1 MPENYSLTVDTDPI
15 AVFLGETTSASTT
28 GDVAHRYEVNISPEP
43 LEIVGT
49 MPLHLSADNLNFK
62 TIKYETYNPLHVDRI
77 IFSPPATIVFW
88 EDGTK
93 TVVKCA
99 DGEPFSEYNGFAAAL
114 LKKVF
119 GSNSAVK
126 KIIQRKKQY
135 AAPAKANSNSAKD
148 ADLEQ
153 RFKELV
159 NEYEHLKNRAENL
172 NLYLRKVETTFP
184 VTWLTLLDAFS
195 DMPGYESIMEES
207 HGN

>member
-1 MPENYSLTVDTDPI
+1 MPETYTIMNTDHI
-15 AVFLGETTSASTT
+15 ATFLSETTHTATT
-28 GDVAHRYEVNISPEP
+28 GEVEHLYEVTLAPENVEIIGTVP
-43 LEIVGT
+43 LYPSANRQSFRLLNYE
-49 MPLHLSADNLNFK
+49 PADHLNVA
-62 TIKYETYNPLHVDRI
+62 RI

-88 EDGTK
+88 KDGTK

-126 KIIQRKKQY
+126 KLIQRKKQY
-135 AAPAKANSNSAKD
+135 DASAKATPASAQTT
-148 ADLEQ
+148 ALEQ
-153 RFKELV
+153 RFKELG
-159 NEYEHLKNRAENL
+159 NEYERLKNRAENL

-184 VTWLTLLDAFS
+184 VTWLTLLDTFS
-195 DMPGYESIMEES
+195 DMPGYERPVEES

>member
-1 MPENYSLTVDTDPI
+1 MPENYSLTTDTYPI
-15 AVFLGETTSASTT
+15 VTTFCETTSASTT
-28 GDVAHRYEVNISPEP
+28 GEVKNPYIVEYTPDTI
-43 LEIVGT
+43 EIVGT
-49 MPLHLSADNLNFK
+49 APFHYGNGEYLKLL
-62 TIKYETYNPLHVDRI
+62 TYDLAPFTKVDRL
-77 IFSPPATIVFW
+77 IFNPPATIVFW

-99 DGEPFSEYNGFAAAL
+99 KGEAFSEYNGFAAAL
-114 LKKVF
+114 LKKIF

-195 DMPGYESIMEES
+195 NMPGYESIVEKS

>member
-1 MPENYSLTVDTDPI
+1 MPETYTIMNTDHI
-15 AVFLGETTSASTT
+15 ATFLSETTHTT
-28 GDVAHRYEVNISPEP
+28 TTDEVEHLYEVALAPENV
-43 LEIVGT
+43 EVIGT
-49 MPLHLSADNLNFK
+49 IPLHPCVNRQSFGLLNYEPADHLN
-62 TIKYETYNPLHVDRI
+62 VDRI

-88 EDGTK
+88 KDGTK

-99 DGEPFSEYNGFAAAL
+99 KGEPFSEYNGFSAAL

-126 KIIQRKKQY
+126 KLIQRKKQY
-135 AAPAKANSNSAKD
+135 ATPAKTNPDNAQT
-148 ADLEQ
+148 ADLER

-159 NEYEHLKNRAENL
+159 NEYERLKNRAENL

-184 VTWLTLLDAFS
+184 GTWLALSEEFS

-207 HGN
+207 YGN

>member
-1 MPENYSLTVDTDPI
+1 MPENYTIMNTDHI
-15 AVFLGETTSASTT
+15 ATFLSETTHTT
-28 GDVAHRYEVNISPEP
+28 TTDEVEHLYEVTLAPENV
-43 LEIVGT
+43 EIIGT
-49 MPLHLSADNLNFK
+49 VPLHPSANRQSFRLLN
-62 TIKYETYNPLHVDRI
+62 YEPADHLNVDRI

-88 EDGTK
+88 KDGTK

-135 AAPAKANSNSAKD
+135 AASAKANSNSAKD

>member
-1 MPENYSLTVDTDPI
+1 MPENYSLTTNTDHI
-15 AVFLGETTSASTT
+15 TTIFSETTRASTT
-28 GDVAHRYEVNISPEP
+28 GEVAHRYEVTRVPGIA
-43 LEIVGT
+43 EIVSGKPI
-49 MPLHLSADNLNFK
+49 PLAGEDGLKLMAYDFV
-62 TIKYETYNPLHVDRI
+62 NPLHVDRI

-88 EDGTK
+88 KDGTK

-99 DGEPFSEYNGFAAAL
+99 KGEPFSEYNGFAAAL

-135 AAPAKANSNSAKD
+135 DASAKATPASAQTTT
-148 ADLEQ
+148 LEQ

>member
-1 MPENYSLTVDTDPI
+1 MPETYTIMNTDHI
-15 AVFLGETTSASTT
+15 ATILGGVANTSTT
-28 GDVAHRYEVNISPEP
+28 DGVEHRYEVAIAPENV
-43 LEIVGT
+43 EIIGT
-49 MPLHLSADNLNFK
+49 APLHPSANRQSFRLLN
-62 TIKYETYNPLHVDRI
+62 YEPADHLNVDRI

-88 EDGTK
+88 KDGTK

-99 DGEPFSEYNGFAAAL
+99 KGEPFSEYNGFAAAL

-126 KIIQRKKQY
+126 KLIQRKKQY
-135 AAPAKANSNSAKD
+135 DASAKATPASAQTTT
-148 ADLEQ
+148 LEQ

-159 NEYEHLKNRAENL
+159 NEYERLKNRAENL

-184 VTWLTLLDAFS
+184 VTWLALLDEFS

-207 HGN
+207 CGN

>member
-1 MPENYSLTVDTDPI
+1 MPENYYTDHI
-15 AVFLGETTSASTT
+15 S
-28 GDVAHRYEVNISPEP
+28 DYIIHEVKLIPDSV
-43 LEIVGT
+43 EIVSGK
-49 MPLHLSADNLNFK
+49 PIHLTREDGLKLLGYDFV
-62 TIKYETYNPLHVDRI
+62 NPLHVDRI

-88 EDGTK
+88 KDGTK

-126 KIIQRKKQY
+126 KIIQRKKKY
-135 AAPAKANSNSAKD
+135 ATPAKANSNSAKD

-172 NLYLRKVETTFP
+172 NLYLEHVRNNYPAVYYDMVEK
-184 VTWLTLLDAFS
+184 LSGL
-195 DMPGYESIMEES
+195 PGFEFIVEEPN
-207 HGN
+207 GN

>member
-1 MPENYSLTVDTDPI
+1 MPENYYNDLISDY
-15 AVFLGETTSASTT
+15 AV
-28 GDVAHRYEVNISPEP
+28 HNYEVKLIPDSV
-43 LEIVGT
+43 EIVSRK
-49 MPLHLSADNLNFK
+49 PIHLTRKDGLKLLGYDFV
-62 TIKYETYNPLHVDRI
+62 NPLHVDRI

-88 EDGTK
+88 KDGTK

-135 AAPAKANSNSAKD
+135 ATPAKANSDSAKD

-172 NLYLRKVETTFP
+172 NLYLRKIETTFP
-184 VTWLTLLDAFS
+184 VTWLTLMDEFS
-195 DMPGYESIMEES
+195 DMPGYESIVEKS
-207 HGN
+207 HEN

>member
-15 AVFLGETTSASTT
+15 AAIFGETTSANTT
-28 GDVAHRYEVNISPEP
+28 GGVAHRYEVNISPEP

-49 MPLHLSADNLNFK
+49 MPLHLSADKGNFRM
-62 TIKYETYNPLHVDRI
+62 IKYDACDSPKVDRI

-88 EDGTK
+88 KDGTK

-184 VTWLTLLDAFS
+184 VTWLTLLDEFS
-195 DMPGYESIMEES
+195 DMPEYESIMEES

>member
-1 MPENYSLTVDTDPI
+1 MPENYYTDRISDSVIAALTTAD
-15 AVFLGETTSASTT
+15 FTTSDAE
-28 GDVAHRYEVNISPEP
+28 HRNELIITPEP
-43 LEIVGT
+43 VEIVGT
-49 MPLHLSADNLNFK
+49 TYSYPPAIGGNFK
-62 TIKYETYNPLHVDRI
+62 TIKYETYNPLRVDRI

-88 EDGTK
+88 KDGTK

-135 AAPAKANSNSAKD
+135 ATPAKANSNNVKD

>member
-1 MPENYSLTVDTDPI
+1 MPENYYNDLISDY
-15 AVFLGETTSASTT
+15 AV
-28 GDVAHRYEVNISPEP
+28 HNYEVKLIPDSV
-43 LEIVGT
+43 EIVSRK
-49 MPLHLSADNLNFK
+49 PIHLTRKDGLKLLGYDFV
-62 TIKYETYNPLHVDRI
+62 NPLHVDRI

-88 EDGTK
+88 KDGTK

-135 AAPAKANSNSAKD
+135 TTPAKANSNSAKD
-148 ADLEQ
+148 AALEQ
-153 RFKELV
+153 CFKELV

-184 VTWLTLLDAFS
+184 VTWLTLMDEFS
-195 DMPGYESIMEES
+195 DMPGYESIVEKS

>member
-1 MPENYSLTVDTDPI
+1 MPENYYTDHISDSVIAALTAAD
-15 AVFLGETTSASTT
+15 FTTSGAE
-28 GDVAHRYEVNISPEP
+28 HRNELIITPEP
-43 LEIVGT
+43 VEIIGT
-49 MPLHLSADNLNFK
+49 TYSYPPAIGENFK
-62 TIKYETYNPLHVDRI
+62 TIKYETDNPLHVDRI

-88 EDGTK
+88 KDGTK

-135 AAPAKANSNSAKD
+135 ATPAKANSNSAKD

-159 NEYEHLKNRAENL
+159 NEYEHLKNRAKNL

-184 VTWLTLLDAFS
+184 ITWLTLLDAFG

>member
-1 MPENYSLTVDTDPI
+1 MPENYYITDHISYYITPDPTANELTFLPDTVEI
-15 AVFLGETTSASTT
+15 IETTHSYPPAIR
-28 GDVAHRYEVNISPEP
+28 G
-43 LEIVGT
+43 
-49 MPLHLSADNLNFK
+49 NFK

-88 EDGTK
+88 KDGTK

-135 AAPAKANSNSAKD
+135 ATPAKANSNNAKD

-153 RFKELV
+153 CFKELV
-159 NEYEHLKNRAENL
+159 NEYEHLKNRAEKEVKEWQNL
-172 NLYLRKVETTFP
+172 QK
-184 VTWLTLLDAFS
+184 
-195 DMPGYESIMEES
+195 
-207 HGN
+207 

>member
-1 MPENYSLTVDTDPI
+1 MPETYTTMNTDHI
-15 AVFLGETTSASTT
+15 ATFLSETTHTTTT
-28 GDVAHRYEVNISPEP
+28 GEVEHCYEVTIAPENV
-43 LEIVGT
+43 EIIGT
-49 MPLHLSADNLNFK
+49 VPLHPSANRQSFRLLN
-62 TIKYETYNPLHVDRI
+62 YEPADHLNVDRI

-88 EDGTK
+88 KDGTK

-99 DGEPFSEYNGFAAAL
+99 KGEPFSEYNGFAAAL

-126 KIIQRKKQY
+126 KLIQRKKQY
-135 AAPAKANSNSAKD
+135 DASAKATPASAQ
-148 ADLEQ
+148 ATTLEQ

-159 NEYEHLKNRAENL
+159 NEYERLKNRAKNL

-184 VTWLTLLDAFS
+184 MTWLALLDEFS

>member
-1 MPENYSLTVDTDPI
+1 MPENYYTTDYISYYITPDPTANELTFPPDTVEI
-15 AVFLGETTSASTT
+15 IETTHSCPPAI
-28 GDVAHRYEVNISPEP
+28 G
-43 LEIVGT
+43 G
-49 MPLHLSADNLNFK
+49 NFK
-62 TIKYETYNPLHVDRI
+62 TIKCETYNPLHVDRI

-88 EDGTK
+88 KDGTK

>member
-1 MPENYSLTVDTDPI
+1 MPENYYYLTDHTPYPTANELKLLPDTVEIIGTTYSYSPAI
-15 AVFLGETTSASTT
+15 GE
-28 GDVAHRYEVNISPEP
+28 
-43 LEIVGT
+43 
-49 MPLHLSADNLNFK
+49 NFK
-62 TIKYETYNPLHVDRI
+62 MIKCETYNPLHVDRI

-88 EDGTK
+88 KDGTK

-135 AAPAKANSNSAKD
+135 AASAKANSNSAKD
-148 ADLEQ
+148 NGLEQ

-159 NEYEHLKNRAENL
+159 NEYEHLKNRAKNL

-184 VTWLTLLDAFS
+184 ITWLTLLDAFG

>member
-1 MPENYSLTVDTDPI
+1 MPENYYLTDSTPYYIIPNLTTADFITNNIIDPNEVIITPDTTEI
-15 AVFLGETTSASTT
+15 AATT
-28 GDVAHRYEVNISPEP
+28 G
-43 LEIVGT
+43 G
-49 MPLHLSADNLNFK
+49 NLK
-62 TIKYETYNPLHVDRI
+62 MIKYDICDPHQVDRI

-88 EDGTK
+88 KDGTK

-135 AAPAKANSNSAKD
+135 AASAKANSNSAKD
-148 ADLEQ
+148 NGLEQ

-159 NEYEHLKNRAENL
+159 NEYEHLKNRAKNL

-184 VTWLTLLDAFS
+184 ITWLTLLDAFG

>member
-1 MPENYSLTVDTDPI
+1 MPETYTIMNTDHI
-15 AVFLGETTSASTT
+15 ATFLSETTHTT
-28 GDVAHRYEVNISPEP
+28 TTDEVEHLYEVTLAPENV
-43 LEIVGT
+43 EIIGT
-49 MPLHLSADNLNFK
+49 APLHPPANRQSFRLLNYEPADHLN
-62 TIKYETYNPLHVDRI
+62 VDRI

-88 EDGTK
+88 KDGTK

-184 VTWLTLLDAFS
+184 VTWLTLLDEFS

>member
-1 MPENYSLTVDTDPI
+1 MPENYYLTDSTPYYIIPNLTTADFITDNIIDPNEVIITPDTTEI
-15 AVFLGETTSASTT
+15 VATT
-28 GDVAHRYEVNISPEP
+28 G
-43 LEIVGT
+43 G
-49 MPLHLSADNLNFK
+49 NLK
-62 TIKYETYNPLHVDRI
+62 MIKYDTCDPLHVDRI

-88 EDGTK
+88 KDGTK

-135 AAPAKANSNSAKD
+135 AAPAKANSNNAKD

-184 VTWLTLLDAFS
+184 VTWLTLLDKFNG
-195 DMPGYESIMEES
+195 MPGYESIVEKS

>member
-1 MPENYSLTVDTDPI
+1 MPENYYNDLISDY
-15 AVFLGETTSASTT
+15 AV
-28 GDVAHRYEVNISPEP
+28 HNYEVKLIPDSV
-43 LEIVGT
+43 EIVSGK
-49 MPLHLSADNLNFK
+49 PIHLTRKDGLKLMAYDFV
-62 TIKYETYNPLHVDRI
+62 NPLHVNRI

-88 EDGTK
+88 KDGTK

-135 AAPAKANSNSAKD
+135 ATPAKANSDSAKD

-184 VTWLTLLDAFS
+184 ITWLTLLDAFG

>member
-1 MPENYSLTVDTDPI
+1 MPETYTIMNTDHI
-15 AVFLGETTSASTT
+15 ATFLSETTHTT
-28 GDVAHRYEVNISPEP
+28 TTDEVEHRYEVTLAPENVEIIGTGP
-43 LEIVGT
+43 LY
-49 MPLHLSADNLNFK
+49 PSADRQSFRLLN
-62 TIKYETYNPLHVDRI
+62 YEPADHLNVDRI

-88 EDGTK
+88 KDGTK

-99 DGEPFSEYNGFAAAL
+99 KGEPFSEYNGFAAAL

-126 KIIQRKKQY
+126 KLIQRKKQY
-135 AAPAKANSNSAKD
+135 DASAKATPASAQTTT
-148 ADLEQ
+148 LEQ

-159 NEYEHLKNRAENL
+159 NEYERFKNRAENL

-184 VTWLTLLDAFS
+184 VTWLALLDEFS

-207 HGN
+207 YGN

>member
-1 MPENYSLTVDTDPI
+1 MPENYYLTDHTPYYTPYYITPDPTANEFKLLPDTVEI
-15 AVFLGETTSASTT
+15 IGTTYSYPPDI
-28 GDVAHRYEVNISPEP
+28 G
-43 LEIVGT
+43 G
-49 MPLHLSADNLNFK
+49 NFK

-88 EDGTK
+88 KDGTK

-135 AAPAKANSNSAKD
+135 ATPAKANSNSAKD

-184 VTWLTLLDAFS
+184 ATWLTLLDEFS
-195 DMPGYESIMEES
+195 NMPGYESIMEES

>member
-1 MPENYSLTVDTDPI
+1 MPENYYTDHI
-15 AVFLGETTSASTT
+15 SDYTI
-28 GDVAHRYEVNISPEP
+28 HEVKFIPDSV
-43 LEIVGT
+43 EIVSGK
-49 MPLHLSADNLNFK
+49 PIHLTREDGLELLGYDFV
-62 TIKYETYNPLHVDRI
+62 NPLHVDRI

-88 EDGTK
+88 KDGTK

-135 AAPAKANSNSAKD
+135 ATPAKANSNSAKD

>member
-1 MPENYSLTVDTDPI
+1 MLENYYNDLISDYTV
-15 AVFLGETTSASTT
+15 
-28 GDVAHRYEVNISPEP
+28 HNYEVKLIPDSV
-43 LEIVGT
+43 EIVGEV
-49 MPLHLSADNLNFK
+49 PIHLTNKDGLKLLGYDFV
-62 TIKYETYNPLHVDRI
+62 NPLHVDRI

-88 EDGTK
+88 KDGTK

-126 KIIQRKKQY
+126 KIIQHKKQY
-135 AAPAKANSNSAKD
+135 DASAKATPASAQTTT
-148 ADLEQ
+148 LEQ

-184 VTWLTLLDAFS
+184 VTWLTLLDEFS

>member
-1 MPENYSLTVDTDPI
+1 MPETYYLTDPI
-15 AVFLGETTSASTT
+15 LDCTIHG
-28 GDVAHRYEVNISPEP
+28 YEVKRIPDP
-43 LEIVGT
+43 VKIVT
-49 MPLHLSADNLNFK
+49 PKSIHLTSEDGLKLLGYDFV
-62 TIKYETYNPLHVDRI
+62 NPLHVDRI

-88 EDGTK
+88 KDGTK

-99 DGEPFSEYNGFAAAL
+99 KGEPFSEYNGFAAAL

-126 KIIQRKKQY
+126 KLIQRKKQY
-135 AAPAKANSNSAKD
+135 DASAKATPASAQTTT
-148 ADLEQ
+148 LEQ

-159 NEYEHLKNRAENL
+159 NEYERLKNRAENL

-184 VTWLTLLDAFS
+184 VTWLALLDEFS

-207 HGN
+207 YGN

>member
-1 MPENYSLTVDTDPI
+1 MPENYYTTDLIPYYITPDPTANELTFLPDTVEI
-15 AVFLGETTSASTT
+15 IETTHSYPPAI
-28 GDVAHRYEVNISPEP
+28 G
-43 LEIVGT
+43 G
-49 MPLHLSADNLNFK
+49 NFK

-88 EDGTK
+88 KDGTK

-135 AAPAKANSNSAKD
+135 ATPAKANSNSAKD

-172 NLYLRKVETTFP
+172 SLYLREVETTFP
-184 VTWLTLLDAFS
+184 ATWLTLLDAFS

>member
-1 MPENYSLTVDTDPI
+1 MPENYYNDLISDYTIHEVKLIPDSVKIVSGKPIHLTCKDGLKLMAYDFV
-15 AVFLGETTSASTT
+15 
-28 GDVAHRYEVNISPEP
+28 
-43 LEIVGT
+43 
-49 MPLHLSADNLNFK
+49 
-62 TIKYETYNPLHVDRI
+62 NPLHVDRI

-88 EDGTK
+88 KDGTK

-184 VTWLTLLDAFS
+184 VTWLNLMDKFNG
-195 DMPGYESIMEES
+195 MPGYESIMEES

>member
-1 MPENYSLTVDTDPI
+1 MPENYYNDLISDYTIHEVKLIPDSVKIVSGKPIHLTCKDGLKLMAYDFV
-15 AVFLGETTSASTT
+15 
-28 GDVAHRYEVNISPEP
+28 
-43 LEIVGT
+43 
-49 MPLHLSADNLNFK
+49 
-62 TIKYETYNPLHVDRI
+62 NPLHVDRI

-88 EDGTK
+88 KDGTK

-135 AAPAKANSNSAKD
+135 TTPAKANSDSAKD

-184 VTWLTLLDAFS
+184 ITWLTLLDAFS
-195 DMPGYESIMEES
+195 GMPGYESIMEES

>member
-1 MPENYSLTVDTDPI
+1 MPENYYTTDHISDSVIATLTTAD
-15 AVFLGETTSASTT
+15 FTTSGAE
-28 GDVAHRYEVNISPEP
+28 HRNELIITPEP
-43 LEIVGT
+43 VEILGT
-49 MPLHLSADNLNFK
+49 TYSYTPAIGGNFK

-88 EDGTK
+88 KDGTK

-135 AAPAKANSNSAKD
+135 ATPAKANSNSAKD

>member
-1 MPENYSLTVDTDPI
+1 MPETYTIMNTDHI
-15 AVFLGETTSASTT
+15 ATFLSETTHTT
-28 GDVAHRYEVNISPEP
+28 TTDEVEHLYEVTLAPGNV
-43 LEIVGT
+43 EIIGT
-49 MPLHLSADNLNFK
+49 VPLHPSANRQSFRLLN
-62 TIKYETYNPLHVDRI
+62 YEPADHLNVDRI

-88 EDGTK
+88 KDGTK

-135 AAPAKANSNSAKD
+135 TTPAKANSDSAKD

-184 VTWLTLLDAFS
+184 VTWLTLLDAFG

>member
-1 MPENYSLTVDTDPI
+1 MPENYYLTDHTPYYIIPDPTANELKLLPDTVEI
-15 AVFLGETTSASTT
+15 IGTTYSYPPAI
-28 GDVAHRYEVNISPEP
+28 G
-43 LEIVGT
+43 G
-49 MPLHLSADNLNFK
+49 NFK

-88 EDGTK
+88 KDGTK

-135 AAPAKANSNSAKD
+135 DASAKATPASAQTTT
-148 ADLEQ
+148 LEQ

-207 HGN
+207 RGN